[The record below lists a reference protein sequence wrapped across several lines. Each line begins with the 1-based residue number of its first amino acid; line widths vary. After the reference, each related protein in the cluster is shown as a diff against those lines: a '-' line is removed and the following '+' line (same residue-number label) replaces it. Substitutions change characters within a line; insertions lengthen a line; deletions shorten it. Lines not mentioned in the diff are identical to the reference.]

1 MRAINAVNNTIII
14 ENYPYCIDQKH
25 LCNSLPESFIL
36 YLVESIMRQPEKVDA
51 RLFPMKMHLEYELGL
66 I

>member
-1 MRAINAVNNTIII
+1 
-14 ENYPYCIDQKH
+14 
-25 LCNSLPESFIL
+25 
-36 YLVESIMRQPEKVDA
+36 MRQPEKVDA